1 MFANDT
7 NLFLSYQNI
16 NTHFKIFNEELKKI
30 RDWFKANK
38 LSLNKKKTKYTL
50 FHKKSS
56 KDDLTLKLQ
65 ALKIAVTIL
74 KGK

>member
-38 LSLNKKKTKYTL
+38 LSLNKKKTNYTL

-56 KDDLTLKLQ
+56 KDDLPLKLQ